1 MVMKSSADYFFTLII
16 FSSCQ
21 SQNKSRVDLSG
32 DYWFK
37 IKGGLRMIES
47 KKLVYY
53 NTIYPDVVNY
63 AYNDSFI
70 IAEQVPRA
78 DEYIGTF
85 SEDLLGRF
93 ENYRHYTKDTSILSQ
108 EFYSRYR
115 GYIEKDSTL
124 YKSFVYAGAGES
136 QSKNRVISINLTES
150 LIKTDPYFID
160 LFGREYVY
168 WIIVHKTGDLLGPFS
183 KEIFFKKGTELN
195 IPSELLQKIEK

>member
-1 MVMKSSADYFFTLII
+1 
-16 FSSCQ
+16 
-21 SQNKSRVDLSG
+21 
-32 DYWFK
+32 
-37 IKGGLRMIES
+37 MIES

-124 YKSFVYAGAGES
+124 YKSFVYAGAGENE
-136 QSKNRVISINLTES
+136 SKNRAISINLTES
-150 LIKTDPYFID
+150 LIKTDPYFIN
-160 LFGREYVY
+160 LFRREYVY

-183 KEIFFKKGTELN
+183 KEDFFKMGKELN